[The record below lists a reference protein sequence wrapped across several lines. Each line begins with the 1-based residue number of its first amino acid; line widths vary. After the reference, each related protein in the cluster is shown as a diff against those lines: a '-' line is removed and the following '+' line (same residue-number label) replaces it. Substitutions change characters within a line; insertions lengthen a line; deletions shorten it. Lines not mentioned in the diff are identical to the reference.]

1 MVFITLLLEPSRSPR
16 LVLRKEGIVMT
27 FHMLFWALCAVVA
40 ANVAVAVIAIAKAYR
55 DERRLAFPNRA
66 RRGLLS

>member
-1 MVFITLLLEPSRSPR
+1 
-16 LVLRKEGIVMT
+16 MT